1 MDPAKLSAGGL
12 CAMSIF
18 ATGAKPASM
27 VLFNPGGLA
36 QPEPVAGMPPTILFF
51 GSVDKRYSEA
61 QAYWRKAQAK
71 RLPVQLFVAKGQP
84 RGFINDS
91 GDGAWH
97 ASTTYLAD
105 GFLRSQGLLQGNPTI
120 AMPQGSKAVF

>member
-1 MDPAKLSAGGL
+1 
-12 CAMSIF
+12 
-18 ATGAKPASM
+18 
-27 VLFNPGGLA
+27 
-36 QPEPVAGMPPTILFF
+36 MPPTILFF
-51 GSVDKRYSEA
+51 GSADKMYSEA

-97 ASTTYLAD
+97 ASTSYPAD
-105 GFLRSQGLLQGNPTI
+105 GFLRSHGFLQGNSTV
-120 AMPQGSKAVF
+120 AMPQGRKAAL